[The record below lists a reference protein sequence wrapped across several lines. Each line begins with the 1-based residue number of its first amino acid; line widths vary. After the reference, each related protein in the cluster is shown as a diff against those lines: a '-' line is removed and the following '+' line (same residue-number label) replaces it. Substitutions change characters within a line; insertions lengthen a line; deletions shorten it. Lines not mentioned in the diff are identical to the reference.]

1 MNEHSQ
7 LQVLIAKQI
16 RPLAEQLG
24 YLPRV
29 QPKGRNNGKL
39 SACKRALTNNT
50 EFSLAWTYEHLM
62 SFGILWVHNSPESN
76 QTRLFPGLLLL
87 ATLCHHQML
96 VVGPELLAALSAWPW
111 WPQSYWC
118 DMRSKKVHRNL
129 HCLLLDK
136 HQKNK
141 IHFIWR
147 YLNIPDA
154 IYPNTLHF
162 SRPLLPITHCQ
173 TSKNNLIYSI
183 ALHNIWGARHLGI
196 SRTRILTTTS
206 VSCPIPS
213 DS

>member
-16 RPLAEQLG
+16 RPLAQQLG
-24 YLPRV
+24 YLLRE
-29 QPKGRNNGKL
+29 QPEGRNNGKL

-50 EFSLAWTYEHLM
+50 EFSIILKVIKRDFFLACCYWRRCA
-62 SFGILWVHNSPESN
+62 N
-76 QTRLFPGLLLL
+76 TRCWWLGRNFWLHFRHGHDGLNHIDV
-87 ATLCHHQML
+87 TW
-96 VVGPELLAALSAWPW
+96 EAW
-111 WPQSYWC
+111 
-118 DMRSKKVHRNL
+118 KEVHRNL

-136 HQKNK
+136 HQEKK

-147 YLNIPDA
+147 YLDIPDG

-173 TSKNNLIYSI
+173 TSSNLIYSI
-183 ALHNIWGARHLGI
+183 ALHNIWGARHVGI
-196 SRTRILTTTS
+196 SRTPILITTS
-206 VSCPIPS
+206 VSCPISS